1 MSYFYSNVVH
11 VSLSGH
17 FHLLDKTT
25 RHFYSYP
32 SGPSGSYLNDRIY
45 NVGLYRVQF
54 YFFLSGFPYF
64 LAVYHSLDKTARMP
78 AALPVVAEAILVAHI
93 LIALW
98 EQGIEHLL
106 QWNAHITII
115 IRDAMLLL
123 CDSSLLV
130 YLIKCVGRPWKSAVV
145 AGAGS
150 VGTGGDD
157 DVPVEHTPQQWT
169 LFGATILALFVVWK
183 ICLLL
188 P

>member
-1 MSYFYSNVVH
+1 MQFFRPTCSYI
-11 VSLSGH
+11 
-17 FHLLDKTT
+17 
-25 RHFYSYP
+25 
-32 SGPSGSYLNDRIY
+32 NDRIY
-45 NVGLYRVQF
+45 SPGLFRVQF
-54 YFFLSGFPYF
+54 FFFLSGYPYF

-78 AALPVVAEAILVAHI
+78 AALPVVAEAILLTHI

-106 QWNAHITII
+106 QWNAHLTII
-115 IRDAMLLL
+115 IRDLMLLL

-145 AGAGS
+145 GGV

-157 DVPVEHTPQQWT
+157 DVPADTLANTPQQWP
-169 LFGATILALFVVWK
+169 LFGVTMFALFVVWE
-183 ICLLL
+183 ICLYL